1 MPKVIVTSENPVKVE
16 ATRRGFSRL
25 FPNQI
30 FRLCTLAVPSGV
42 RGQPLSSDETLQGA
56 MQRVQ
61 TAMGQEPQADYWVG
75 IEGGVEAHGDEMA
88 SFSWIVVRSPE
99 RCGKSRTG
107 LYYLPPR
114 IAQLIR
120 QGVELGEAND
130 IVFATS
136 HSKRGSGAIGLLT
149 DQVIDRTQI
158 YEQAVILALVPFK
171 NAALYHSSSRPQH
184 DAV

>member
-1 MPKVIVTSENPVKVE
+1 MLKVIVTSENPVKVE
-16 ATRRGFSRL
+16 ATRRGFGRL
-25 FPNQI
+25 FPDEP
-30 FRLCTLAVPSGV
+30 LTLSTLAVPSGV

-56 MQRVQ
+56 IQRVQ
-61 TAMGQEPQADYWVG
+61 AAMDQGPPADYWVG
-75 IEGGVEAHGDEMA
+75 IEGGIEVDGDEMA

-114 IAQLIR
+114 MAQLVR

-130 IVFATS
+130 IVFATA

-149 DQVIDRTQI
+149 DQVLDRTQL

-171 NAALYHSSSRPQH
+171 NAALYHPASGIT
-184 DAV
+184 